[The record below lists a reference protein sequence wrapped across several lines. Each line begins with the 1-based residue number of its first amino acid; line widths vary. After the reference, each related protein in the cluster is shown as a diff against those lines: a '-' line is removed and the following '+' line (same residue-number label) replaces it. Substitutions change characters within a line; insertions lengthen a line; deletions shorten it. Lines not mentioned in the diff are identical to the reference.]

1 MRTTLHRRAGA
12 AILALVLAAGCSVT
26 KVEGEDAD
34 AVREGRDGTTPTE
47 QAEAGFPDAVTQGV
61 TDDTIRLGAALINA
75 AELQAQGVDIEMI
88 DPSTLIQAWID
99 SANAAGAFG
108 DRQVEL
114 VFQPYLP
121 INDAEAETAC
131 TALAEDEEVFAIIGQ
146 LSGDTSLC
154 ITETHALPY
163 VGLYGLS
170 PERQS
175 RSKGPFF
182 AVEMADDRQ
191 RAASIAAMAERG
203 ELEGNVG
210 LYYQARDQAIVDEVV
225 KPALE
230 EAGVEPVV
238 ETALDDIAAGSTGGA
253 DEAATDQAID
263 TIVERHRSAG
273 VDVFLNVSNFADPM
287 AGFQRKGWTPER
299 ILVTTQQALSE
310 DVINETEIDPA
321 ILAQTLVVA
330 PYVPAKDELLADE
343 DVMTCIDEYN
353 ATDPAEPIDPETA
366 TRTEL
371 AGLAN
376 VCTAWTMFRRGV
388 EAAGADL
395 TAQSWAEGVAAIG
408 DDHLPGFPFSSL
420 GDGKQSAGDTIGAYT
435 FDPDAA
441 TFVLTGSPIKAGS

>member
-1 MRTTLHRRAGA
+1 MRTSLHRRAGA
-12 AILALVLAAGCSVT
+12 ALLALLLATGCTVT

-34 AVREGRDGTTPTE
+34 TARDGATSAPEE

-61 TDDTIRLGAALINA
+61 TDDTITIGAALINA

-88 DPSTLIQAWID
+88 DPQALLDAWIAA
-99 SANAAGAFG
+99 ANEAGTFG
-108 DRQVEL
+108 DRTVEM

-121 INDAEAETAC
+121 ISDTEAETAC
-131 TALAEDEEVFAIIGQ
+131 TALTEDEEVFAIIGQ

-154 ITETHALPY
+154 VTETHALPY

-170 PERQS
+170 AERQA

-191 RAASIAAMAERG
+191 RAASIAAMVEQG

-210 LYYQARDQAIVDEVV
+210 LYYQARDQAIVDDVV
-225 KPALE
+225 TPALE
-230 EAGVEPVV
+230 EAGIEPVV

-253 DEAATDQAID
+253 DQAATDQAID
-263 TIVERHRSAG
+263 TIVERHRAAD

-287 AGFQRKGWTPER
+287 GGFQRKGWTPER

-310 DVINETEIDPA
+310 DVIAETDIDPD
-321 ILAQTLVVA
+321 ILARTLVVA
-330 PYVPAKDELLADE
+330 PYVPSKEELLDDAD
-343 DVMTCIDEYN
+343 VVTCIDEYN
-353 ATDPAEPIDPETA
+353 ASDPAEPIDPETA

-376 VCTAWTMFRRGV
+376 LCTAWTLFRRGV
-388 EAAGADL
+388 EDAGDDL
-395 TAQSWAEGVAAIG
+395 TAQSWAEAVAGIG
-408 DDHLPGFPFSSL
+408 DDHLPGYPFSSL

-435 FDPDAA
+435 FDPDAGF
-441 TFVLTGSPIKAGS
+441 FVAQGEPIQAEA